1 MRHGITIC
9 DRDKNEMLGFFD
21 RGIADGPPPSWI
33 EWRVRD
39 TNNTNTDDVE
49 NAESSAA
56 SESEDEEYQAF
67 MHLRQN
73 PDGKRCRCGSTTH
86 LTINSHACPLNPR
99 NRVDNGHEND
109 NAGDNVDCRAENA
122 DAGNNE
128 GARAENADAST
139 NNNGR
144 AENTDAGNNEGDR
157 AENADATSNNSGRVE
172 NADAANNDSG
182 RAENADA
189 SNNNEGGRAEN
200 ADTSTE
206 EEDLTLSQMLDTL
219 PPKAKRPRRSGRRRL
234 GLSARGRRLISNNAC
249 APLPAVGTAVQSPGT
264 RWNLPANTNFKGV
277 VVAVKKRN
285 GAPSY
290 EVQWEDGVVE
300 YMQEKHIL
308 PMCGG
313 R

>member
-99 NRVDNGHEND
+99 NRVDNGHGND
-109 NAGDNVDCRAENA
+109 NAGDNVDC
-122 DAGNNE
+122 
-128 GARAENADAST
+128 
-139 NNNGR
+139 
-144 AENTDAGNNEGDR
+144 
-157 AENADATSNNSGRVE
+157 
-172 NADAANNDSG
+172 
-182 RAENADA
+182 
-189 SNNNEGGRAEN
+189 RAEN